1 MDLLLH
7 PHSLSG
13 SIPAIPSKSQA
24 HRLLICA
31 ALADGDTDLLCS
43 AKNADMEATA
53 DCLNA
58 LGAEIKSTPEGFT
71 VRPIRKLPK
80 KAVLPCRES
89 GSTLRFLL
97 PVAGALGV
105 ETEFRMEGRLPE
117 RPLSPLWEE
126 MERMGCTLRR
136 EKYSLFLTGKLRPGD
151 YSMAG
156 NVSSQFFTGLLLA
169 CTQMPGQSR
178 ISVVGP
184 LESKPYVTMTRQA
197 LTLFGGDVSGWT
209 VRGGT
214 PLHTPGRLCVEGD
227 WSNAAFFLTANI
239 LGSRVN
245 ITGLDPESA
254 QGDRVILKIL
264 SELDRFSE
272 IPAGDIPDLVPIL
285 AVAAAVKQGAAFTG
299 VGRLR
304 LKESDRIA
312 TVAAMLTNLG
322 ISVETGPDTL
332 TVHPGVFHGG
342 RVSAAGDHRIAM
354 AAAIA
359 ATAAQR
365 DVLLTGAEAVKKSY
379 PRFWEEYRILGG
391 KYEQFIR

>member
-1 MDLLLH
+1 
-7 PHSLSG
+7 
-13 SIPAIPSKSQA
+13 
-24 HRLLICA
+24 
-31 ALADGDTDLLCS
+31 
-43 AKNADMEATA
+43 
-53 DCLNA
+53 
-58 LGAEIKSTPEGFT
+58 
-71 VRPIRKLPK
+71 
-80 KAVLPCRES
+80 
-89 GSTLRFLL
+89 
-97 PVAGALGV
+97 
-105 ETEFRMEGRLPE
+105 
-117 RPLSPLWEE
+117 
-126 MERMGCTLRR
+126 
-136 EKYSLFLTGKLRPGD
+136 
-151 YSMAG
+151 MAG

-227 WSNAAFFLTANI
+227 WSNAAFFLTANA
-239 LGSRVN
+239 LGSSV
-245 ITGLDPESA
+245 IVTGLDPESA

-285 AVAAAVKQGAAFTG
+285 AVAVAAKQGATFTG

-304 LKESDRIA
+304 LKESDRLA

-359 ATAAQR
+359 ATAAQG
-365 DVLLTGAEAVKKSY
+365 DVLLPGAEAVKKSY

>member
-1 MDLLLH
+1 
-7 PHSLSG
+7 
-13 SIPAIPSKSQA
+13 
-24 HRLLICA
+24 
-31 ALADGDTDLLCS
+31 
-43 AKNADMEATA
+43 
-53 DCLNA
+53 
-58 LGAEIKSTPEGFT
+58 
-71 VRPIRKLPK
+71 
-80 KAVLPCRES
+80 
-89 GSTLRFLL
+89 
-97 PVAGALGV
+97 
-105 ETEFRMEGRLPE
+105 
-117 RPLSPLWEE
+117 
-126 MERMGCTLRR
+126 
-136 EKYSLFLTGKLRPGD
+136 
-151 YSMAG
+151 MAG

-209 VRGGT
+209 VRGGV

-245 ITGLDPESA
+245 ITGLDPETA

-285 AVAAAVKQGAAFTG
+285 AVAAAAKQGATFTG

-322 ISVETGPDTL
+322 ISVETGPNTL
-332 TVHPGVFHGG
+332 TVHPGVFRGG
-342 RVSAAGDHRIAM
+342 SVSAAGDHRIAM

-359 ATAAQR
+359 ATAAQG
-365 DVLLTGAEAVKKSY
+365 DVILTGAEAVNKSY
-379 PRFWEEYRILGG
+379 PRFWEDFRILGG
-391 KYEQFIR
+391 KYEQHIR